1 MAPNGGSGSRRTSK
15 RQAILAA
22 TEGLILTEGYGAI
35 TYRSVAAAAEVT
47 AGLVKYYFPALD
59 ELFVAVLREST
70 DRLIERLT
78 SVTGAAQPLRAV
90 WAYANSA
97 GGTALLMQF
106 AALAQ
111 QVPEVRKVVG
121 EGGERVRQ
129 ALVQTLSDKWADY
142 GLADTDLTPGAALF
156 LLAAIPRMMFLEQS
170 LGTSTGH
177 QEALALVEHF
187 LDRVEPLPE

>member
-1 MAPNGGSGSRRTSK
+1 MAPTGGSGSRKTSK

-22 TEGLILTEGYGAI
+22 TEEVMLSDGYGAI
-35 TYRSVAAAAEVT
+35 TYRSVAAAAGVT
-47 AGLVKYYFPALD
+47 AGLVQYYFPSLD

-78 SVTGAAQPLRAV
+78 SATDAAQPLREV
-90 WAYANSA
+90 WAYANNP

-106 AALAQ
+106 AALAH
-111 QVPEVRKVVG
+111 QVPEVAKVIG

-129 ALVQTLSDKWADY
+129 ALVQTLSHKWADY

-177 QEALALVEHF
+177 QEALALVERF
-187 LDRVEPLPE
+187 LDRVEPLPD